1 MSRRHGADAS
11 LTATAAL
18 ATALGTLAL
27 WPLFDTWTWLAP
39 TLACVGAVFALGAL
53 SRALSWPAF
62 VTPIVQGVGVVVVTS
77 LVLVRGHL
85 WAGVVP
91 TGETVDDL
99 RTLLHAGLDQAAT
112 YAAPV
117 PVMPGL
123 VALAMMG
130 LGLVAIFIDVT
141 AVTLRSPAVAG
152 LPLLVLY
159 VVPASVMAGGTPWW
173 SFVPGAVGWL
183 LLLAAGS
190 RAQTRAWA
198 DQSPAVATIPEAV
211 GARMPGAAARQAG
224 LIALVLALTVP
235 ILIPGL
241 TEPALGRGGG
251 GEGPSLGAASGV
263 SLNPLVSL
271 KRDYLDPGDR
281 DVLVV
286 TTDDTGRAEAPY
298 LRLLA
303 LEEFDG
309 TTWTT
314 PPLTPRPEAELN
326 GGMPQAVDGLEDQQ
340 SRSQRVWTVRVSGLR
355 GPYLPMPFPA
365 VRQTIGGGWFVD
377 PPTGTV
383 FSEQF
388 TSANTVYSVTT
399 VDTSFDAETMRQRSR
414 DARALKPSVDDPT
427 GATVSL
433 SALTPQDSE
442 SLAALAR
449 SVVAATDNDFDAAV
463 ALQQWFRDN
472 FRYSTSVRSGND
484 TSYLQQFLTDRVGY
498 CEQFAATMALMAR
511 SLGIP
516 ARVGVGFAP
525 GRAVSPDAWSVS
537 AHDAHA
543 WPELWMA
550 GSGWTRFE
558 PTPRSGDGSAVA
570 APAYARPDGGGPTG
584 AETPVGASAQPSR
597 NSPRDPAGSERE
609 GSTDVV
615 TAAPGDG
622 RLPLLVPL
630 GVVALLLL
638 LATPLALRLSRR
650 RRRLAQS
657 DGRAG
662 AAWDELR
669 DSAVDHGRRWW
680 PSETPRQVAARLS
693 SSLSLSPHAC
703 EALQRLVDDLEAEA
717 YSDPTTAASR
727 RPSAAVASD
736 LRILRGAL
744 AERTRGRQRW
754 AAVLLPASLRRRTS
768 AGPAG
773 ADDHHLVPA

>member
-11 LTATAAL
+11 LTSAAAL
-18 ATALGTLAL
+18 ATALGALAL
-27 WPLFDTWTWLAP
+27 WPLFDTWTWLPP
-39 TLACVGAVFALGAL
+39 TLACVAAVFALGAL
-53 SRALSWPAF
+53 SRALRWPAF

-99 RTLLHAGLDQAAT
+99 RTLLHEGLDQAAA

-117 PVMPGL
+117 PVVPGL
-123 VALAMMG
+123 VALSMMG

-190 RAQTRAWA
+190 RAETRAWA
-198 DQSPAVATIPEAV
+198 DQTPAVPIAPEAV

-251 GEGPSLGAASGV
+251 QGPSLGAASGV

-286 TTDDTGRAEAPY
+286 TTDDTRSAEAPY

-326 GGMPQAVDGLEDQQ
+326 GGMPEAVDGLEDQQ
-340 SRSQRVWTVRVSGLR
+340 SRAQRVWTVRVSGLR

-377 PPTGTV
+377 PATGTV

-399 VDTSFDAETMRQRSR
+399 VDTAFDAETMRQRSR
-414 DARALKPSVDDPT
+414 DARALTPAVDDPT

-433 SALTPQDSE
+433 SALSPQDSE
-442 SLAALAR
+442 SITALAR
-449 SVVAATDNDFDAAV
+449 RLVAATDNDFDAAV

-484 TSYLQQFLTDRVGY
+484 TSYLQQFLNDRVGY

-516 ARVGVGFAP
+516 ARVAVGFAP
-525 GRAVSPDAWSVS
+525 GRAVSPGAWSVS

-570 APAYARPDGGGPTG
+570 APAYARPEGASPTG

-597 NSPRDPAGSERE
+597 NSPRNPAGSERD
-609 GSTDVV
+609 GTTDVA
-615 TAAPGDG
+615 TTTPDYG
-622 RLPLLVPL
+622 RVPFVVLLC
-630 GVVALLLL
+630 VVALLL
-638 LATPLALRLSRR
+638 LATPLTLRLSRR
-650 RRRLAQS
+650 RRRLARP
-657 DGRAG
+657 DDRAR

-669 DSAVDHGRRWW
+669 DSVVDYGRRWW
-680 PSETPRQVAARLS
+680 PSETPRQAAARLS
-693 SSLSLSPHAC
+693 SSLSLSPDAC

-727 RPSAAVASD
+727 RASASVASD

-754 AAVLLPASLRRRTS
+754 AAVLLPASLRRRAR
-768 AGPAG
+768 AGVTG
-773 ADDHHLVPA
+773 ADDHDLVPA